1 MPFPCEFAVRSVVP
15 ALRALV
21 ARELSTTYQLK
32 QEDIASLLGI
42 TQSAVSQYLRHVR
55 GRAVDIES
63 INEIHEIT
71 HTLAMGLANNK
82 MSQRT
87 ITQHYCRACQIIRE
101 KRLLCQVHHRLDPS
115 FNVDTC
121 NACIP

>member
-21 ARELSTTYQLK
+21 ARELSTSYHLK
-32 QEDIASLLGI
+32 QDDIALLLGI

-63 INEIHEIT
+63 INEIQNIT
-71 HTLAMGLANNK
+71 QTLATGLANNN
-82 MSQRT
+82 MSPRR
-87 ITQHYCRACQIIRE
+87 ITQQYCKACRIIRE
-101 KRLLCQVHHRLDPS
+101 KRLLCQVHQRLDRT
-115 FNVDTC
+115 FDVNNCD
-121 NACIP
+121 ACIP

>member
-21 ARELSTTYQLK
+21 ARELSTAYELK
-32 QEDIASLLGI
+32 QDDIASLLGI

-71 HTLAMGLANNK
+71 QTLAMGLANK
-82 MSQRT
+82 TLSQRHV
-87 ITQHYCRACQIIRE
+87 TQQYCKACRIIRE
-101 KRLLCQVHHRLDPS
+101 TRLLCQVHQRLDQT
-115 FNVDTC
+115 FDVKNCD
-121 NACIP
+121 ACIP

>member
-21 ARELSTTYQLK
+21 ARELSTSYHLK
-32 QEDIASLLGI
+32 QDDIASLLGI

-55 GRAVDIES
+55 GRAVNIEE

-71 HTLAMGLANNK
+71 QTLALGLANNNL
-82 MSQRT
+82 SQRH
-87 ITQHYCRACQIIRE
+87 ITQQYCKACQIIRA
-101 KRLLCQVHHRLDPS
+101 KRLLCQVHQRLDPT
-115 FNVDTC
+115 FNTTTC
-121 NACIP
+121 DACIP

>member
-21 ARELSTTYQLK
+21 ARELSTAYELK
-32 QEDIASLLGI
+32 QDDIASLLGI

-71 HTLAMGLANNK
+71 QTLAMGLANNTL
-82 MSQRT
+82 SQRL
-87 ITQHYCRACQIIRE
+87 ITQQYCRACQIIRE
-101 KRLLCQVHHRLDPS
+101 KRLLCQVHQRLDPA
-115 FNVDTC
+115 FNAANCD
-121 NACIP
+121 ACLP

>member
-21 ARELSTTYQLK
+21 ARELSTSYQLK
-32 QEDIASLLGI
+32 QDDIASLLGI

-55 GRAVDIES
+55 GRAVDIEA

-71 HTLAMGLANNK
+71 QTLAMGLASNNI
-82 MSQRT
+82 SQRA

-115 FNVDTC
+115 FNVD
-121 NACIP
+121 ACDACMP